1 MKERLLKYWTEH
13 YKSNT
18 NALQFNEVAQ
28 EECAATTVT
37 EKTLKISTSFSQLTT
52 YTGVDIEEGGWGL
65 RKPPLT
71 KRSPPPPSFCIWS
84 QWTTP
89 TFRAFSRQHP
99 PLPHFHNG
107 PELKQLNTVINPL
120 VLKILNPPLIF
131 DQMFIEGR
139 EASEFGGY

>member
-18 NALQFNEVAQ
+18 NALQFNEVAR

-71 KRSPPPPSFCIWS
+71 KKVPPPSLPLILYLVTVDNTHIS
-84 QWTTP
+84 GLLQT
-89 TFRAFSRQHP
+89 AP

-107 PELKQLNTVINPL
+107 PE
-120 VLKILNPPLIF
+120 
-131 DQMFIEGR
+131 R
-139 EASEFGGY
+139 

>member
-18 NALQFNEVAQ
+18 NALQFNEVAR

-71 KRSPPPPSFCIWS
+71 KKVPPPPPPHFVFGHSG
-84 QWTTP
+84 
-89 TFRAFSRQHP
+89 QHP
-99 PLPHFHNG
+99 HFG
-107 PELKQLNTVINPL
+107 PSADSTP
-120 VLKILNPPLIF
+120 F
-131 DQMFIEGR
+131 ATF
-139 EASEFGGY
+139 S